1 MDPSHIL
8 TIVLDT
14 LELANR
20 TRVEEQRL
28 TVSPDAP
35 IFGPPSALDSLGLVA
50 LLIDME
56 EAFERIGQPLVLS
69 DERALSQTRSPF
81 RDVPSLVAYIT
92 KLTATP

>member
-8 TIVLDT
+8 TIVLET

-35 IFGPPSALDSLGLVA
+35 IFGPPSPLDSLGP
-50 LLIDME
+50 
-56 EAFERIGQPLVLS
+56 G
-69 DERALSQTRSPF
+69 
-81 RDVPSLVAYIT
+81 
-92 KLTATP
+92 